1 VAGPP
6 EKRRGE
12 ADDAAAPA
20 RGWRVVRGA
29 LTDEGA
35 DVLSDLD
42 AAFSRPP
49 SVILREGNTRKTA
62 ILPDLGSVW
71 KWQFRIKSREIIPSL
86 LGESPVREEFDL
98 TRRAANQGIRAPE
111 PLFAAERRRLGLLR
125 EAVLAFALIPDS
137 LSLDRGVDILERDG
151 DPPLSREERMRAIRL
166 CGAMAARMHA
176 AGILHNDLTADNV
189 QVQRRDGD
197 LRVWFLDW
205 CMATFPG
212 NVSEEDRARSVGK
225 LAHSLMA
232 LGVDEGGLAA
242 LCESYC
248 ESRSEPSLSTA
259 AFRERVTE
267 QVQSLVDHLV
277 ARVVRNALRKSRRLT
292 IRRWG
297 GLTLACLKGVSIDRL
312 AATLAGV
319 DEVPIDAPP
328 EVRPLEDAEVVEDN
342 HADQTW
348 TVGCLAERYRLPVR
362 TVLGA
367 LLERASGR
375 GWVVLAAAAPGLA
388 SVDDGG
394 DGEEPL
400 KALRPLAELLHR
412 HGLRFRSLAEGDIRR
427 VASGFPV
434 AARREGLLV
443 WNPTVLVS
451 APESDTAES
460 WQVLRDYAGVQ

>member
-1 VAGPP
+1 MAGPP
-6 EKRRGE
+6 EKRRRE

-42 AAFSRPP
+42 AAFSRPS

-62 ILPDLGSVW
+62 ILQDLGSVW

-111 PLFAAERRRLGLLR
+111 PLFAAERRRLGFLR
-125 EAVLAFALIPDS
+125 EAVIAFELIPDS

-151 DPPLSREERMRAIRL
+151 GQPLSREESMRAIRL

-176 AGILHNDLTADNV
+176 AGILHNDLTADNI
-189 QVQRRDGD
+189 QVQRREGD

-212 NVSEEDRARSVGK
+212 KVSEVARLHSIGK
-225 LAHSLMA
+225 LAHNLTTFGVSDDE
-232 LGVDEGGLAA
+232 LGV
-242 LCESYC
+242 LCSSYC
-248 ESRSEPSLSTA
+248 ESRPEAGPSA
-259 AFRERVTE
+259 AVFRERVME
-267 QVQSLVDHLV
+267 EVQRLTDHLV
-277 ARVVRNALRKSRRLT
+277 VRVVRNALRKSRRLT
-292 IRRWG
+292 IRRRG
-297 GLTLACLKGVSIDRL
+297 GFTLACLKGVSIDRL

-319 DEVPIDAPP
+319 DEVPINGPP
-328 EVRPLEDAEVVEDN
+328 EVRPLEVAEVVQDN
-342 HADQTW
+342 RADQTW

-367 LLERASGR
+367 LVQRASGR
-375 GWVVLAAAAPGLA
+375 GWVVLAGAAPRWA
-388 SVDDGG
+388 SVDDSA
-394 DGEEPL
+394 DGEETL

-427 VASGFPV
+427 VASGSPV
-434 AARREGLLV
+434 AARTEGLLV
-443 WNPTVLVS
+443 WNPTVLVP

-460 WQVLRDYAGVQ
+460 WHAVRNYAGVQ